1 LLRPEGLID
10 SSRHFGQHQIG
21 RLALALRASRA
32 ESGHVSQNRLLARLS
47 RADLSLLKPN
57 LEPVDLPVRKQLHA
71 RNRRIEHVYFPES
84 GLASIVANGA
94 HALEIGI
101 IGRDGMTGVG
111 LVMDINDRPRHETY
125 IQVSGK
131 GQRLTAPHLREA
143 LEASP
148 SFRRALLQYAHAFMT
163 QMADTA
169 LSNGRHK
176 IEERLARWL
185 LLADERLDNNEI
197 PLTHEF
203 LGVMLGTARPGVT
216 IALKELERRGWIT
229 HRRGVVTIIDR
240 KGLVRS
246 SNGAYFAAS
255 EK

>member
-1 LLRPEGLID
+1 L
-10 SSRHFGQHQIG
+10 
-21 RLALALRASRA
+21 
-32 ESGHVSQNRLLARLS
+32 RLLE
-47 RADLSLLKPN
+47 PN
-57 LEPVDLPVRKQLHA
+57 FESVDLPVRKQLHA
-71 RNRRIEHVYFPES
+71 RNRPIEHAYFLES
-84 GLASIVANGA
+84 GIASIVADGE

-101 IGRDGMTGVG
+101 IGRDGITGVP
-111 LVMDINDRPRHETY
+111 LVLGINDRPRHETY
-125 IQVSGK
+125 IQVAGK
-131 GQRLTAPHLREA
+131 GQRLTADHLREA
-143 LEASP
+143 LETSP
-148 SFRRALLQYAHAFMT
+148 SFRQVLLQYAHAFMS

-185 LLADERLDNNEI
+185 LLADDRLDNNEI

-240 KGLVRS
+240 KGLIRS

-255 EK
+255 AK